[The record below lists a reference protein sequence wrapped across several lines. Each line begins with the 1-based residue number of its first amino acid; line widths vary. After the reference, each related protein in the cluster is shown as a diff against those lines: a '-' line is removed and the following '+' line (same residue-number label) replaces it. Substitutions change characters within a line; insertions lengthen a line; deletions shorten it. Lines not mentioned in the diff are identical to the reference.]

1 MGSGVEWDLDP
12 KLNANVGKKIS
23 NSSAPIE
30 VAERIADAARELA
43 PVDSGAYKDSI
54 QAEKTKVGARVYST
68 EYYSTFIEFG
78 APNWNI
84 APQYVFRRAAE
95 SLGLTFRSKKK

>member
-1 MGSGVEWDLDP
+1 MA
-12 KLNANVGKKIS
+12 K
-23 NSSAPIE
+23 SSAPIE
-30 VAERIADAARELA
+30 IAEEIADRIRNLA
-43 PVDSGAYKDSI
+43 PVDSGDYQDSI
-54 QAEKTKVGARVYST
+54 VAEKTKVGARVRST

>member
-1 MGSGVEWDLDP
+1 MASVEWDLDP
-12 KLNANVGKKIS
+12 KLDVRLSDRIGQ
-23 NSSAPIE
+23 SAAPMEI
-30 VAERIADAARELA
+30 AEELADRARNLA
-43 PVDSGAYKDSI
+43 PVDSGEYQNSI
-54 QAEKTKVGARVYST
+54 RAEKTKNGARIISDV
-68 EYYSTFIEFG
+68 YYSTFIEFG

>member
-1 MGSGVEWDLDP
+1 MARVEWDLDP
-12 KLNANVGKKIS
+12 KLDVRLNTRIGQ
-23 NSSAPIE
+23 SAAPMEI
-30 VAERIADAARELA
+30 AEELA
-43 PVDSGAYKDSI
+43 DRARNLAPLESGDYRDSI
-54 QAEKTKVGARVYST
+54 TAEKTKTGARIVSNV
-68 EYYSTFIEFG
+68 YYSTFIEFG